1 MRKFYS
7 WPFLVVVFLLVGT
20 IEKANCQVWEIF
32 DQKLNLEKKI
42 SDGDIQLLGN
52 SIRIN
57 NWENDL
63 FFLGSDYESF
73 ATVDSSSIYQY
84 LEPWIIIKNGNEF
97 GAFHEYGE
105 QVMPTVYDEIA
116 TYYNLLL
123 SRKGNE
129 YFVYDRGKRTTQS
142 IGSYAKARFAKN
154 GQVIA
159 QKEDGSFVLPLSGN
173 PDHRYISL
181 TDPCHDVIVAEENS
195 GFGLINREG
204 DYILKPIIDEISHL
218 EENYFFAR
226 NEAEYLLINA
236 LSTDADIRYN
246 SFHKISLEHDVLV
259 EYIHGRL
266 RRIMKNDGILLDIV
280 GMDSVRKVDHH
291 YNVHFKDQKTGLLNP
306 QGKWAV
312 RPTKSAQKIFPG
324 SEGLFG
330 ALMGEKFGYINT
342 KGDTIIDPVFDQV
355 KPFSE
360 GFAEVRKG
368 RQWGYVNPN
377 NEMAI
382 PLSFEKVEPFTNG
395 VAIVAK
401 EGRFNLIN
409 QQGKMLLENSCERIS
424 KTGNGYFLLEN
435 EGLMGMAKPNGQL
448 ISPAVYEE
456 VRREGPDQVLVR
468 KGDAYGMINENGEF
482 LLPLH
487 YSKILFD
494 KENDMILAKSKN
506 SVKAAS
512 EEMAAEHSEGK
523 KKKKN
528 KGA

>member
-1 MRKFYS
+1 MRKFHP
-7 WPFLVVVFLLVGT
+7 WPFLVVVFLLIGN
-20 IEKANCQVWEIF
+20 IEKAKCQVWEVF
-32 DQKLNLEKKI
+32 DKQLNLEKKI
-42 SDGDIQLLGN
+42 SNGDIQLLGN

-63 FFLGSDYESF
+63 LFLGPDYESF
-73 ATVDSSSIYQY
+73 ATVDSSSLYQY
-84 LEPWIIIKNGNEF
+84 LEPWIIIKNENKF

-123 SRKGNE
+123 ARKGNA
-129 YFVYDRGKRTTQS
+129 YFVYDRGKRTTQP
-142 IGSYAKARFAKN
+142 IGTFAMARFAKN

-159 QKEDGSFVLPLSGN
+159 KREDGSFALPLSEN

-181 TDPCHDVIVAEENS
+181 SDPCLDVIIAEENS
-195 GFGLINREG
+195 GLGLINREG
-204 DYILKPIIDEISHL
+204 DYILKPIIDEIRHL

-280 GMDSVRKVDHH
+280 GMDSVRKVGQH
-291 YNVHFKDQKTGLLNP
+291 YNVHFKNQKTGLLNP
-306 QGKWAV
+306 QGKWEV
-312 RPTKSAQKIFPG
+312 RPTLSAQRIFPG

-342 KGDTIIDPVFDQV
+342 SGDTIIDPVFDQV

-360 GFAEVRKG
+360 GFAEVKKG
-368 RQWGYVNPN
+368 QQWGYVNPN
-377 NEMAI
+377 NEMRI
-382 PLSFEKVEPFTNG
+382 PFSFEKAGPFSNG
-395 VAIVAK
+395 VAIVVK
-401 EGRFNLIN
+401 DGRFNLIN
-409 QQGKMLLENSCERIS
+409 QQGEMLLENSCEQIS
-424 KTGNGYFLLEN
+424 KTGTGYFLLEN
-435 EGLMGMAKPNGQL
+435 EGLMGMAKPDGQL

-456 VRREGPDQVLVR
+456 IRREGPDQVLVR
-468 KGDAYGMINENGEF
+468 KGDAYGIIKENGDF
-482 LLPLH
+482 ILPLH

-494 KENDMILAKSKN
+494 KENDRILAKSKG

-512 EEMAAEHSEGK
+512 EEIAAEHSQGQ